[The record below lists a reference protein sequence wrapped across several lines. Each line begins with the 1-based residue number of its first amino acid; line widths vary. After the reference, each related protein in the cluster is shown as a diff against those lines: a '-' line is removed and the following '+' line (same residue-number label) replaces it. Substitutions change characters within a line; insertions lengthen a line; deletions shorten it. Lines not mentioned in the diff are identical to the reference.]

1 MSQSAQRTLRLVVQ
15 AVLEAVT
22 GVPVQ
27 SPGDWETP
35 TINLPE
41 IKLRSPGNRKA
52 SIARAGANFTTT
64 VSLELQARVSA
75 DTAEG
80 AQDAIEALAEKIEA
94 AVLSLPDLIAL
105 VQQVASV
112 DTEMSVSADS
122 RTHIGEI
129 RMMLQCETFE
139 EFDPRDS
146 FGDRFIDLQH
156 VAINVDT
163 AYPFDPTGTYAGA
176 AFPAAVQPAP
186 RTSGPDGRNE
196 GVLQIPLT

>member
-15 AVLEAVT
+15 AVLQAAT
-22 GVPVQ
+22 GVPVL

-64 VSLELQARVSA
+64 VSLELLARVSA
-75 DTAEG
+75 DTAEA
-80 AQDAIEALAEKIEA
+80 AQDAIEALVEKIEA
-94 AVLSLPDLIAL
+94 AVLALPELIEL
-105 VQQVASV
+105 VQQVATV

-122 RTHIGEI
+122 RTHIGEA

-139 EFDPRDS
+139 EFDPRDTY
-146 FGDRFIDLQH
+146 GDRFVDLQQ
-156 VAINVDT
+156 VAVNVDT
-163 AYPFDPTGTYAGA
+163 AYPFDAAGTYAGA

-196 GVLQIPLT
+196 GVLLIPLT